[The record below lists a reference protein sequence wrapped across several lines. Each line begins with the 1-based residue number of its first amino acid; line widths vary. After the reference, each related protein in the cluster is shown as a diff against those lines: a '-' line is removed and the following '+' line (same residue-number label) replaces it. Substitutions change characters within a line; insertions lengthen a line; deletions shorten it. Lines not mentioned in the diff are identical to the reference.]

1 MNIDAILNRKEVY
14 SRVDDD
20 MELLQELIEIFL
32 EDYPQLMS
40 DIHSA
45 IQSGD
50 AEALKSSAHTLKG
63 SVSNF
68 CAQSAVDAALK
79 LEIAG
84 GNKDLSSAEED
95 FITLQSSMGEVSIA
109 LEELA
114 RDCVS

>member
-1 MNIDAILNRKEVY
+1 MNIDAVLNRKEVY
-14 SRVDDD
+14 HRVDDD
-20 MELLQELIEIFL
+20 MELLQELIELFL

-45 IQSGD
+45 IQNGD
-50 AEALKSSAHTLKG
+50 ATALKSSAHTLKG

-84 GNKDLSSAEED
+84 GNEDLSTAEAD
-95 FITLQSSMGEVSIA
+95 FVALQTSMNEVSNA